1 MYTIYGKTN
10 CAQCEAAKRFLTSRG
25 VEFEYKTFGVDYT
38 MDELME
44 LPGVTRE
51 MPQIYKDGT
60 RVGGVPQLMQQI
72 DSKE

>member
-10 CAQCEAAKRFLTSRG
+10 CAQCDAAKRFLTSRG
-25 VEFEYKTFGVDYT
+25 VDFEYKTFGVDYT

-51 MPQIYKDGT
+51 MPQIYKNGT
-60 RVGGVPQLMQQI
+60 RVGGVSQLIQQI